1 MNSGWTCTKAGSSNV
16 WYGGGQPCSHS
27 ILVVVSSTDKTSRLA
42 ANASQTMNRKIMTA
56 TREIIEPKDDTVF
69 HRV

>member
-1 MNSGWTCTKAGSSNV
+1 M

-27 ILVVVSSTDKTSRLA
+27 TLVVANSTDSTSRLA
-42 ANASQTMNRKIMTA
+42 ANASQIINKNMITA
-56 TREIIEPKDDTVF
+56 TKEISDPIEETVF

>member
-1 MNSGWTCTKAGSSNV
+1 M

-27 ILVVVSSTDKTSRLA
+27 TLVAVNSTARTSRLA
-42 ANASQTMNRKIMTA
+42 ANASQIINRNMITA
-56 TREIIEPKDDTVF
+56 TREIIEPIEETVF

>member
-1 MNSGWTCTKAGSSNV
+1 M

-27 ILVVVSSTDKTSRLA
+27 IFVDVSSTDRTSRFA
-42 ANASQTMNRKIMTA
+42 VNASQMINKNMITA
-56 TREIIEPKDDTVF
+56 TSEIREPIEEMVF